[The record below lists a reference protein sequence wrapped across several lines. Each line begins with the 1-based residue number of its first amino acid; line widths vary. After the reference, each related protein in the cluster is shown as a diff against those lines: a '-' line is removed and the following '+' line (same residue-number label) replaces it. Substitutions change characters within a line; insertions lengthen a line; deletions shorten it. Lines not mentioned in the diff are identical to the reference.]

1 MSAESAGR
9 TTRPDPTQGTRTYR
23 PRVRELAT
31 QRTMPFAKQCCLPHG
46 IRCIDPLLYY
56 CARETLLLMAKACG
70 AYDRALEQAV
80 PEITFV
86 CLFLGFFL
94 PDVPWN
100 W

>member
-1 MSAESAGR
+1 
-9 TTRPDPTQGTRTYR
+9 
-23 PRVRELAT
+23 
-31 QRTMPFAKQCCLPHG
+31 
-46 IRCIDPLLYY
+46 
-56 CARETLLLMAKACG
+56 MAKACG

-86 CLFLGFFL
+86 SLFLGFFL